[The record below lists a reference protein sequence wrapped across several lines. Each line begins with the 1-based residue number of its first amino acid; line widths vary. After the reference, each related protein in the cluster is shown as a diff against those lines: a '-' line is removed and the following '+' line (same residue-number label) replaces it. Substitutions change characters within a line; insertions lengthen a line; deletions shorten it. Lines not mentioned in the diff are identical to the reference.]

1 MLLIYYW
8 AGLLKKKR
16 WKKTKSLGDK
26 KMLQSLQHD
35 GLWFRAKS
43 NAICEEIVL
52 LRVNKVIRI
61 ISDFKMDVIKPEIRA
76 TDRDHWSFEIC
87 DRLLCWLPYPCN
99 SLCRLHQSSKH
110 ATPDNLTM
118 TWVNIEKSSA
128 HPKEQ
133 YWFVESIFNFKLP
146 YGPVEKCSI

>member
-1 MLLIYYW
+1 
-8 AGLLKKKR
+8 
-16 WKKTKSLGDK
+16 
-26 KMLQSLQHD
+26 MLQSLQHD

-52 LRVNKVIRI
+52 LRVNKIIRI

-99 SLCRLHQSSKH
+99 SLRRSHQSSKH

-118 TWVNIEKSSA
+118 TWEKIEKSSA

-133 YWFVESIFNFKLP
+133 YWFVDSIFNFKLP